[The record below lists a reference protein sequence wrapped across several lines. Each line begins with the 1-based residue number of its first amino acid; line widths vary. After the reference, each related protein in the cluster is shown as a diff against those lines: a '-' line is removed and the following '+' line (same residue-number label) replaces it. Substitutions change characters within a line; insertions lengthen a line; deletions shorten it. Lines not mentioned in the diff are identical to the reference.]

1 MSKLHRLTTA
11 PLPLDS
17 LVPVL
22 FATRRHAD
30 QRGWFSESYNE
41 KNAAAHGVVSHFV
54 QDNQSMSLRKGTIR
68 GLHFQTP
75 PMAQAKLVRVLR
87 GSILDV
93 AVDVRRGS
101 PTYGQF
107 VVAELSAQNGHQLF
121 VPVGFAH
128 GFCTLEDST
137 EVFYKV
143 TEFYSP
149 QHDGGLRWDDPS
161 VDVPWPVTTN
171 DAIVSDKDAELPLL
185 QDWQSMFSYT
195 GTPLAPLTLRT

>member
-1 MSKLHRLTTA
+1 MSNLHRLATA
-11 PLPLDS
+11 PVPQDS
-17 LVPVL
+17 PIPVL
-22 FATRRHAD
+22 FATKRHAD
-30 QRGWFSESYNE
+30 QRGWFSESFNE
-41 KNAAAHGVVSHFV
+41 RSLTAHGIASHFV

-93 AVDVRRGS
+93 AVDIRRGS

-107 VVAELSAQNGHQLF
+107 VVAELSAHNGHQLF

-161 VDVPWPVTTN
+161 IEVPWPVRAA
-171 DAIVSDKDAELPLL
+171 DAVVSDKDAELPQL
-185 QDWQSMFSYT
+185 QDWQSVFAYT
-195 GTPLAPLTLRT
+195 GTSLAPLTLRA

>member
-1 MSKLHRLTTA
+1 MSKLHRLATT
-11 PLPLDS
+11 PLPQDS
-17 LVPVL
+17 AIPVL
-22 FATRRHAD
+22 FGTKRHAD

-41 KNAAAHGVVSHFV
+41 KIAATHGITSHFV

-75 PMAQAKLVRVLR
+75 PMAQAKLIRVLR
-87 GSILDV
+87 GSVLDV

-107 VVAELSAQNGHQLF
+107 VMAELSAHNGHQLF

-161 VDVPWPVTTN
+161 IEVPWPVTSS
-171 DAIVSDKDAELPLL
+171 DAIVSDKDAELPRLA
-185 QDWQSMFSYT
+185 DWQSVFVYT

>member
-1 MSKLHRLTTA
+1 MSNLHRLATA
-11 PLPLDS
+11 PVPQDS
-17 LVPVL
+17 LIPVL
-22 FATRRHAD
+22 FASKRHAD
-30 QRGWFSESYNE
+30 QRGWFSESFNE
-41 KNAAAHGVVSHFV
+41 KNVAAHGIASHFV

-68 GLHFQTP
+68 GLHFQAP

-107 VVAELSAQNGHQLF
+107 VVAELSAHNGHQLF

-161 VDVPWPVTTN
+161 IEVPWPVRAA
-171 DAIVSDKDAELPLL
+171 DAVVSDKDAELPQL
-185 QDWQSMFSYT
+185 QDWQGVFVYS
-195 GTPLAPLTLRT
+195 GTPLAPLTLRA